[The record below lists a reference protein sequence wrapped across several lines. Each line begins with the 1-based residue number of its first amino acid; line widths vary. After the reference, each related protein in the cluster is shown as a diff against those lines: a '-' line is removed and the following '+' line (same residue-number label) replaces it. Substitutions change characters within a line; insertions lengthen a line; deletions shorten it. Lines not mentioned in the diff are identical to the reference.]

1 MFDTVFDSLLDEAK
15 RSGLPDL
22 SGRIAPVETAPRRL
36 IKRLA
41 TYTNIASA
49 GTLLAQSP
57 RLSTG
62 GLGEIANIKGNA
74 LMLAISARKDLTEPL
89 TYILIREG
97 DQQVATA
104 AASNDTA
111 RLSPAGVNTLFERAR
126 APANRSARH
135 FLLVRTFRQTCPA
148 PPPSGSYAG
157 AFASQ
162 SASHHSS
169 LCEAEHESAGS

>member
-1 MFDTVFDSLLDEAK
+1 MFDTVFDSLLDQAK

-36 IKRLA
+36 IKRLG
-41 TYTNIASA
+41 TYTNITSA

-57 RLSTG
+57 RLSTD

-97 DQQVATA
+97 DQQVATS

-111 RLSPAGVNTLFERAR
+111 RLSPAGVNTLFERAG
-126 APANRSARH
+126 ADKSVSAALSARPDVSAN
-135 FLLVRTFRQTCPA
+135 LSRTAAERIIRFWRLRQSISIT
-148 PPPSGSYAG
+148 S
-157 AFASQ
+157 
-162 SASHHSS
+162 
-169 LCEAEHESAGS
+169 